1 MEEKPI
7 LFTGEM
13 VRAVLDGRKTQTRRV
28 IKPQPGLLGPKD
40 IPLLL
45 YYCPYG
51 QPGDRLWVRESWS
64 VDMSMDHLKP
74 SDVPEDSIVYYRANT
89 DKDWERQS
97 TGQVMGKK
105 RPSIFMPRWASRI
118 NLEITDIRVERVQ
131 DITEEDA
138 KAEGVDWYPAMRAN
152 RLFQSLWDSI
162 NAKRG
167 YAWDV
172 NPWVWVVEFIQ
183 N

>member
-1 MEEKPI
+1 
-7 LFTGEM
+7 
-13 VRAVLDGRKTQTRRV
+13 
-28 IKPQPGLLGPKD
+28 
-40 IPLLL
+40 
-45 YYCPYG
+45 
-51 QPGDRLWVRESWS
+51 
-64 VDMSMDHLKP
+64 
-74 SDVPEDSIVYYRANT
+74 
-89 DKDWERQS
+89 
-97 TGQVMGKK
+97 
-105 RPSIFMPRWASRI
+105 MPRWASRI